1 MTEFVFRVAGASRQ
15 RRVEDPAARSAPWPL
30 HETLGSK
37 LVSSDNTF
45 AISGIITSAGHLA
58 SPAASAAR
66 HILLSQ
72 SLSYFHG
79 RHPEPTSGNG
89 ATLKS
94 AVDFGFN
101 AIPIFH
107 QP

>member
-1 MTEFVFRVAGASRQ
+1 M
-15 RRVEDPAARSAPWPL
+15 EDPAACSAPWPL

-58 SPAASAAR
+58 SPAASSPQ
-66 HILLSQ
+66 HILVSQ
-72 SLSYFHG
+72 SLSYFRG
-79 RHPEPTSGNG
+79 RHPEPTPGNG
-89 ATLKS
+89 VTLKS
-94 AVDFGFN
+94 AVDFGVN